1 MNEHT
6 KLIADLQLIQRR
18 LSQDRDI
25 RYMCAVGE
33 AIEALRG
40 IQPKTD
46 EPKIDADTILRNQ
59 FAAAALTGVLAN
71 PNSSYHQTKDLLN
84 IVFLFANEALAESKK

>member
-1 MNEHT
+1 MNDDEKNIAHQREMFERGERRRIL
-6 KLIADLQLIQRR
+6 KLIAEKG
-18 LSQDRDI
+18 
-25 RYMCAVGE
+25 A
-33 AIEALRG
+33 
-40 IQPKTD
+40 
-46 EPKIDADTILRNQ
+46 ADTTLRNQ

>member
-1 MNEHT
+1 MNDDEKNIAHQRIMFEMGEQKRVL
-6 KLIADLQLIQRR
+6 KLIAERAAA
-18 LSQDRDI
+18 DR
-25 RYMCAVGE
+25 
-33 AIEALRG
+33 
-40 IQPKTD
+40 T
-46 EPKIDADTILRNQ
+46 LRNQ